1 MNRVV
6 VDSSILLAFIR
17 EEPSAEEFLAS
28 DTQAVVSAIN
38 LAEVHSKLISQGAS
52 EEQGWHEATSLADEI
67 VPFLEEHARMTG
79 SLISQ
84 TKKRGLS
91 LGDRA
96 CLALGIMLRL
106 PVYTTD
112 RAWKDVRLGVDVYLV
127 R

>member
-1 MNRVV
+1 MSRVV

-17 EEPSAEEFLAS
+17 EEPHADEFLAS
-28 DTQAVVSAIN
+28 DTEAVVSAIN

-52 EEQGWHEATSLADEI
+52 EEQGWQEATSLADEI
-67 VPFLEEHARMTG
+67 VPFFEEHARMTG

-84 TKKRGLS
+84 TKMHGLS

-96 CLALGIMLRL
+96 CLALGILLRL

-112 RAWKDVRLGVDVYLV
+112 RAWKNVRVGVEVHLV